1 MEIYYD
7 IFIGDECVAHDM
19 PFVVADILIKGLLQA
34 YPEDYTMSITI
45 KMTERCATLLRP
57 KEDNKV
63 VEVAPHAED

>member
-7 IFIGDECVAHDM
+7 IFIGDECVA
-19 PFVVADILIKGLLQA
+19 LIKGLLQA

-45 KMTERCATLLRP
+45 KMTERCAALLRP
-57 KEDNKV
+57 REENNNI